1 MPKRLYKCEICGHR
15 KSLESKG
22 KKQIV
27 CVDCV
32 ERDLLAL
39 DNRIKKLEKQFV
51 NAKTSE
57 SQGEKKNE

>member
-1 MPKRLYKCEICGHR
+1 MPKRLYKCEVCGHR

-27 CVDCV
+27 CIDCV

-39 DNRIKKLEKQFV
+39 NNRIFLLETELKKI
-51 NAKTSE
+51 KTSFHSKE
-57 SQGEKKNE
+57 KSQ